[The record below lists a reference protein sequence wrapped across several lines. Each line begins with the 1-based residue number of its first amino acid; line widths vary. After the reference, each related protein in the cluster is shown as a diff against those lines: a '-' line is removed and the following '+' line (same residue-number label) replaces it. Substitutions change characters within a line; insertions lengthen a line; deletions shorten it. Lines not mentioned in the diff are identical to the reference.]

1 MTQHTPGTW
10 TSDHGTRSSWVH
22 LGDKDDGR
30 VVEVKGDN
38 HQNDADF
45 IAEAPAMLEA
55 LEDARNLLTDEQ
67 FGTTAMERPEW
78 FKRAYGVVEKIDA
91 ALAQS
96 EGEPEA
102 PSVLILK

>member
-1 MTQHTPGTW
+1 MTHTPGTW

-45 IAEAPAMLEA
+45 IAEAPAMLDALRFFLGGDDKVQVGVGGNPTYVDRKLDEA
-55 LEDARNLLTDEQ
+55 RAILAR
-67 FGTTAMERPEW
+67 
-78 FKRAYGVVEKIDA
+78 I
-91 ALAQS
+91 
-96 EGEPEA
+96 GETE
-102 PSVLILK
+102 